1 MMKTYDPRRLG
12 LLAVTA
18 MMLAGCAAGPSQSVP
33 VNAAKTDCCAGM
45 KDGEGC
51 GCCKDTGM
59 CAMSGNGSNM
69 TPVTG
74 GGNDA
79 AKSGCC
85 AGMTAGDGC
94 GCCKGMGDAAVTSPT
109 K

>member
-18 MMLAGCAAGPSQSVP
+18 IMLAGCAAGPSQSVP
-33 VNAAKTDCCAGM
+33 ANAAKPGCCAEM

-51 GCCKDTGM
+51 GSCKDTGM
-59 CAMSGNGSNM
+59 CAMSSNGSNM
-69 TPVTG
+69 TPATG

-79 AKSGCC
+79 AKPGCC
-85 AGMTAGDGC
+85 AGMEAGGGC
-94 GCCKGMGDAAVTSPT
+94 ACCKGMGAATVMNPAR
-109 K
+109 